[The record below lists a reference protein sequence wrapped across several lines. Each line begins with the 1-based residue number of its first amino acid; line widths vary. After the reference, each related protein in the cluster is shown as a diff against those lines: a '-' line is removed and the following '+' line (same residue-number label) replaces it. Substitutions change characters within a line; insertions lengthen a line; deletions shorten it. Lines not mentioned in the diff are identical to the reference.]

1 MMSEARLRAQE
12 RSYGS
17 VQTDSEAR
25 LRLAGAPATG
35 SNIKINISFLKR
47 FFYLIIKGSMHSR
60 RRMSPLNTLQSL
72 L

>member
-35 SNIKINISFLKR
+35 SNIIKINRSFLKR
-47 FFYLIIKGSMHSR
+47 FF
-60 RRMSPLNTLQSL
+60 
-72 L
+72 